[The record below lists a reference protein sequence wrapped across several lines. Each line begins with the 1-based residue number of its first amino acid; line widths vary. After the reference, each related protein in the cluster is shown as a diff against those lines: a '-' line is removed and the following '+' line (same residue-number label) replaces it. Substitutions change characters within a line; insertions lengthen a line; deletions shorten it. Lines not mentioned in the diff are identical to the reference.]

1 MFSIFLNHR
10 FPSRVAC
17 RLSNN
22 KTFQDL
28 AWNGTHMAKSAAEKS
43 MNEVKSSHAYKSA
56 SQTVQQQISSIK
68 QSESF
73 KQLSES
79 DAGKFVQSFV
89 ENVKKELKD
98 ANSNQSRIR

>member
-1 MFSIFLNHR
+1 
-10 FPSRVAC
+10 
-17 RLSNN
+17 
-22 KTFQDL
+22 
-28 AWNGTHMAKSAAEKS
+28 MAKSAAEKS

-56 SQTVQQQISSIK
+56 SQTVQQQISSI
-68 QSESF
+68 
-73 KQLSES
+73 SES